1 MRTSRAHP
9 RDHEIAWLSWVKTH
23 FKPLEKLGV
32 IEYFSDQNLLGAQDW
47 EARLRDALTR
57 CDLFILLVSP
67 NSLGSNYIVDTEVKA
82 ILDRQATNGSTEK
95 PLLLPIMIQPVDDG
109 VLGLFDWLKTP
120 NRRPRDGKALSELS
134 QSTAQDLRTRA
145 MAGIVGEV
153 KKLIENL
160 SDPKVPDPNPTPKS
174 PLIDTSA
181 LPDVSLVTLRGR
193 DDELRKLDAAWADPN
208 IHLFSVV
215 AWGGQ
220 GKTALVSVWADRL
233 KAEGGRGADAV
244 LAWSFYSQGTKER
257 ATSADRFLDWALKKL
272 DIEDPG
278 PSATLKAEA
287 IAEALK
293 DRRVL
298 LILDGVEPLQHGPG
312 PQEGLLKDPAM
323 RILLRRVADGGS
335 KGGLVLVTTR
345 LAVKDIERWKNT
357 AARAVD
363 LMALS
368 ETAGAALLA
377 DRGVHGT
384 ETQLREA
391 SRAFG
396 GHALALTLLSGFL
409 VRRHHGD
416 VLQRDL
422 IGPMVAG
429 EREMDQIHGHARRVM
444 KSMDEEWLSQAPLHA
459 AIMRVVGLFD
469 RPANA
474 NCLEALH
481 KPPALGGLEAWQAA
495 NSDARA
501 DAIYDLRAACLLL
514 PEDAQAPDVLDAH
527 PLAREW
533 FGEKLKQENEGGWKA
548 AHGRLYEHLRDT
560 TKEGDTPDM
569 TALEPLFQAIPHGC
583 KAERQ
588 QEALNDVYVNRICR
602 RGPDGRLAFYAANN
616 LGAIGPCLAA
626 TAWFFD
632 KPFETPH
639 VGLTAA
645 DRSWLLGEA
654 ARYLGHLG
662 RLGEARNAQSTA
674 LEMAITAEASVN
686 AARRAINLFDAEM
699 ALGDVVALA
708 NAGARSVEWADK
720 SADKTLSLISRCQHA
735 AALAAAGRKDL
746 AQTLFDDAEALQVKV
761 QPEYQRLYSLQG
773 YLFCDFLLSEN
784 CFVAVVDRANGALK
798 FMGSRYWVLGLALDN
813 ASLGRAALGM
823 ALSAATPADA
833 VSHLREASKRLETA
847 VAELRR
853 SNIGIHLPLGHL
865 ARARLFRAVGE
876 FDAARR
882 DLGEV
887 LEIAEPGPMRLHL
900 CDMHLELC
908 RLALAELFCFA
919 PLAATPPT
927 RPKDAESLKQTAKA
941 ELDASAKFIER
952 CGYRKRD
959 AERDELYEVLAG
971 KRQLRDL
978 PIRV

>member
-1 MRTSRAHP
+1 MAKISKPLIFISYSHLDEDWLDYARGHLETAAYGFEMWDDRRMVGGA
-9 RDHEIAWLSWVKTH
+9 RWEKEIAKALSACRV
-23 FKPLEKLGV
+23 
-32 IEYFSDQNLLGAQDW
+32 
-47 EARLRDALTR
+47 
-57 CDLFILLVSP
+57 CILLVSRHFL
-67 NSLGSNYIVDTEVKA
+67 NSDYINRVEMAAVLERAEKDGVHIYPI
-82 ILDRQATNGSTEK
+82 ILTSAHIAADHWLREFNWRPKDGK
-95 PLLLPIMIQPVDDG
+95 PLRSLREETDERDKAMSEIVAEIVKVTAAPATEQDFHAPPI
-109 VLGLFDWLKTP
+109 
-120 NRRPRDGKALSELS
+120 
-134 QSTAQDLRTRA
+134 
-145 MAGIVGEV
+145 
-153 KKLIENL
+153 
-160 SDPKVPDPNPTPKS
+160 
-174 PLIDTSA
+174 LIDTSH
-181 LPDVSLVTLRGR
+181 LPDISLVTLRGR

-208 IHLFSVV
+208 IHVFSVV

-233 KAEGGRGADAV
+233 KAEGGRGADAI

-272 DIEDPG
+272 ELKDPG

-312 PQEGLLKDPAM
+312 PQERLLKDPAM

-357 AARAVD
+357 AAPAVD

-416 VLQRDL
+416 VLRRDL

-429 EREMDQIHGHARRVM
+429 KAEMDQVHGHARRVM
-444 KSMDEEWLSQAPLHA
+444 ESMDEEWLSQAPLHA

-469 RPANA
+469 RPASTD
-474 NCLEALH
+474 CLEALRQ
-481 KPPALGGLEAWQAA
+481 PPALAGIEAWQAA

-501 DAIYDLRAACLLL
+501 DAIFELREAGLLAA
-514 PEDAQAPDVLDAH
+514 EDAQAPSALDAH

-533 FGEKLKQENEGGWKA
+533 FGEKLKQENEAGWKT

-560 TKEGDTPDM
+560 TKEDDTPDM
-569 TALEPLFQAIPHGC
+569 KALEPLFQAIPHGC

-588 QEALNDVYVNRICR
+588 QETLNDVYMDRICR
-602 RGPDGRLAFYAANN
+602 RGPDGRLVYHAANS
-616 LGAIGPCLAA
+616 LGGIGPCLSAV
-626 TAWFFD
+626 AWFFD
-632 KPFETPH
+632 KPFDTPH
-639 VGLTAA
+639 VGLRVA
-645 DRSWLLGEA
+645 DRSWVLAEA
-654 ARYLGHLG
+654 AFDLGSLG
-662 RLGEARNAQSTA
+662 RLGEARDAFGAT
-674 LEMAITAEASVN
+674 LEMVTATGDWSN
-686 AARRAINLFDAEM
+686 AAHCASNLVECEL
-699 ALGDVVALA
+699 ALGDVMAATSTAARAQAAADRSKNEFIMIVMRTKLAIALA
-708 NAGARSVEWADK
+708 IAGDSVG
-720 SADKTLSLISRCQHA
+720 SRRLFTEA
-735 AALAAAGRKDL
+735 EERLAKI
-746 AQTLFDDAEALQVKV
+746 
-761 QPEYQRLYSLQG
+761 QPKHPRFYSSQG
-773 YLFCDFLLSEN
+773 YNYCEVLLSEN
-784 CFVAVVDRANGALK
+784 DFVEVVDRARSALEIAA
-798 FMGSRYWVLGLALDN
+798 SQNRLLDLGLGD
-813 ASLGRAALGM
+813 ASLGRAVLAL
-823 ALSAATPADA
+823 ALSAATPTDA
-833 VSHLREASKRLETA
+833 ASSLLAARQHLETA
-847 VAELRR
+847 VVDLRR
-853 SNIGIHLPLGHL
+853 SNGANYIPVGHL
-865 ARARLFRAVGE
+865 ARARLFRAIGD
-876 FDAARR
+876 FAAARR
-882 DLGEV
+882 DLDEV

-919 PLAATPPT
+919 PLATTPPA
-927 RPKDAESLKQTAKA
+927 PAKDAESLKQTARQ
-941 ELDASAKFIER
+941 ELAAAAKLIVE

-959 AERDELYEVLAG
+959 AERDELAEVVEG